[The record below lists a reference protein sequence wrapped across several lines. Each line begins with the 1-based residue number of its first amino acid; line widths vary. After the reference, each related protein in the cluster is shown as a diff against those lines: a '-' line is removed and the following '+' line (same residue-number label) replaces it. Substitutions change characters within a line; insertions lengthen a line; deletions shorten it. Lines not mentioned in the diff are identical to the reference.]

1 MKLIVDE
8 ASQCSEGLQTQSF
21 PACCVHPSRGMAGT
35 QGQPSDAIQDV
46 PPAIVS
52 CTLWVPCEIQE
63 RKTEIVFLPLEK
75 ETLCGSRVVKPQ
87 AEGSQ

>member
-1 MKLIVDE
+1 MQRGAADSEFPGALCP
-8 ASQCSEGLQTQSF
+8 SQQGHGWDT
-21 PACCVHPSRGMAGT
+21 
-35 QGQPSDAIQDV
+35 GQPSGAIQDV

-52 CTLWVPCEIQE
+52 CTLWFPCEIQG

-75 ETLCGSRVVKPQ
+75 EALCGSRVVKPQ